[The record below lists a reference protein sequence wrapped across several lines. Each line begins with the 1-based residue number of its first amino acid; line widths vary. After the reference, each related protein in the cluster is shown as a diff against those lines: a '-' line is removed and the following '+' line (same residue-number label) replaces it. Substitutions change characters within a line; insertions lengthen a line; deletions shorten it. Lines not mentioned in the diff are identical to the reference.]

1 VSRPSA
7 ETCLDL
13 KKYLEGLIEEEEGM
27 AWEGQDMQE
36 GIRDHLIKERDINI
50 MRLNQL
56 LDMVHAHDQ
65 ET

>member
-1 VSRPSA
+1 MSRLSA
-7 ETCLDL
+7 ETCLAL
-13 KKYLEGLIEEEEGM
+13 NKYLKGLIEEEEGL
-27 AWEGQDMQE
+27 AWEGEDMQQD
-36 GIRDHLIKERDINI
+36 IRDHLIKERDINI